1 MTPQEKNVFSKLF
14 PKTELGTHKVDLALT
29 DDIKSEIQ
37 KYKGLKDNVD
47 KAKNKAKDMLI
58 TYSDNIRVAYQNA
71 QNAVDLI
78 NQLET
83 KAKELGLGDTGFE
96 SYKKDLQGKAADYKK
111 LFNSVDGIGKS
122 L

>member
-1 MTPQEKNVFSKLF
+1 MSNLKSIGNKLF
-14 PKTELGTHKVDLALT
+14 KTELANHKVDLALV

-47 KAKNKAKDMLI
+47 KARNKAADSAI
-58 TYSDNIRVAYQNA
+58 AYYDNVRVAYQNS
-71 QNAVDLI
+71 QRTVDLI
-78 NQLET
+78 TQLET

-96 SYKKDLQGKAADYKK
+96 NWKKEASTKAAEYKK
-111 LFNSVDGIGKS
+111 LGSSVEGIAKS

>member
-1 MTPQEKNVFSKLF
+1 MSNLKTIGNKLF
-14 PKTELGTHKVDLALT
+14 KAELASHKVDLGLA

-47 KAKNKAKDMLI
+47 KAKSKAKDAVI
-58 TYSDNIRVAYQNA
+58 SYSDNIRVAYQNA
-71 QNAVDLI
+71 QNAVDMI
-78 NQLET
+78 TELEK

-96 SYKKDLQGKAADYKK
+96 AYKKDLAGKAAEYKK
-111 LFNSVDGIGKS
+111 MFSSADGLSKS

>member
-1 MTPQEKNVFSKLF
+1 MSTLKSVGNKLF
-14 PKTELGTHKVDLALT
+14 KTELANHKIELALV

-47 KAKNKAKDMLI
+47 KAKNKAKDTI
-58 TYSDNIRVAYQNA
+58 ISYSDNIRVAYQNA
-71 QNAVDLI
+71 QNAVDMI
-78 NQLET
+78 NELEK

-96 SYKKDLQGKAADYKK
+96 AYKKDLVGKAAEYKK
-111 LFNSVDGIGKS
+111 LFSSVDSLGKS

>member
-1 MTPQEKNVFSKLF
+1 MTPQEKQIFSKLF
-14 PKTELGTHKVDLALT
+14 AKTELASHKVDLALT

-37 KYKGLKDNVD
+37 KYKGLKDNLD
-47 KAKNKAKDMLI
+47 KAKNKAKDMI
-58 TYSDNIRVAYQNA
+58 IAYTDNIRVAYQNA
-71 QNAVDLI
+71 QNAVELI

-96 SYKKDLQGKAADYKK
+96 AYKKDLTGKAAEYKK
-111 LFNSVDGIGKS
+111 LFSSVDNIGKS

>member
-1 MTPQEKNVFSKLF
+1 MTTEKLVFEKLF
-14 PKTELGTHKVDLALT
+14 KKEELASQKVELALT

-47 KAKNKAKDMLI
+47 KAKNKAQSGLI
-58 TYSDNIRVAYQNA
+58 AYADNVRVAYQNA
-71 QNAVDLI
+71 KNAVDMI
-78 NQLET
+78 GNLET

-96 SYKKDLQGKAADYKK
+96 GYKKELSVKSAEYKK
-111 LFNSVDGIGKS
+111 LFTSVDSLAKS

>member
-1 MTPQEKNVFSKLF
+1 MTPQEKNVFGKLF
-14 PKTELGTHKVDLALT
+14 AKTELASHKVDLALT

-47 KAKNKAKDMLI
+47 KAKNKAKDMI
-58 TYSDNIRVAYQNA
+58 IAYTDNIRVAYQNA
-71 QNAVDLI
+71 QNAVELI

-96 SYKKDLQGKAADYKK
+96 AYKKDLAGKAAEYKK
-111 LFNSVDGIGKS
+111 LFSSVDGIGKS

>member
-1 MTPQEKNVFSKLF
+1 MTPQEKNVFGKLF
-14 PKTELGTHKVDLALT
+14 AKTELASHKVDLALT

-47 KAKNKAKDMLI
+47 KAKNKAKDMI
-58 TYSDNIRVAYQNA
+58 IAYTDNIRVAYQNA
-71 QNAVDLI
+71 QNAVELI

-96 SYKKDLQGKAADYKK
+96 AYKKDLSTKAAEYKK
-111 LFNSVDGIGKS
+111 LFSSVDGIGKS

>member
-1 MTPQEKNVFSKLF
+1 MSELKTIGNKLF
-14 PKTELGTHKVDLALT
+14 KTELASHKVDLSLA

-47 KAKNKAKDMLI
+47 KAKNKAI
-58 TYSDNIRVAYQNA
+58 NGIISYSDNIRVAYQNA
-71 QNAVDLI
+71 NNAVGMID
-78 NQLET
+78 QLMA

-96 SYKKDLQGKAADYKK
+96 SYKKDLAQKAAEYKK
-111 LFNSVDGIGKS
+111 LFSQVDGVSKS